1 MAYTLLWFSASGI
14 ARIALL
20 ILTKVSVALRWRRCW
35 MGGGIGQFDSE
46 LSAGEAWLADQ
57 NGVNPSSWV
66 PSNMDVAQSM

>member
-1 MAYTLLWFSASGI
+1 
-14 ARIALL
+14 
-20 ILTKVSVALRWRRCW
+20 